1 MYEMLKFTSETLIY
15 IRYAWKK
22 VWYIKIFFHHTRR
35 GIKCTKCF
43 EKHPKCTF
51 QELFPLSDKLDIG
64 LPPGHLP
71 DLSIGTG
78 DTSGMPHIPHP
89 VAQHPLHLR
98 KKLHKPSA
106 TSPNPDYID
115 NPPDPHNV
123 ETPARPPVSTNS
135 SSSGQ

>member
-1 MYEMLKFTSETLIY
+1 MYEMLKCTSETLKY
-15 IRYAWKK
+15 IRYACKK
-22 VWYIKIFFHHTRR
+22 LRYVRRIFCHARRVIKR
-35 GIKCTKCF
+35 TKCV
-43 EKHPKCTF
+43 EKHLKCTF

-64 LPPGHLP
+64 LPPGQLP

-78 DTSGMPHIPHP
+78 DTSGMPHIPLP
-89 VAQHPLHLR
+89 VSHRRLHLM

-123 ETPARPPVSTNS
+123 ETPTRPPVSTNS
-135 SSSGQ
+135 SSSAQ